1 MTLSDILFLIPGAL
15 LVVAYI
21 AFKPAARHT
30 KDDSYSH
37 PDTLKWISKQWD
49 VK

>member
-1 MTLSDILFLIPGAL
+1 MTLSDIIFLIPGAL
-15 LVVAYI
+15 VVVAYI
-21 AFKPAARHT
+21 AFKPARHT

-37 PDTLKWISKQWD
+37 PDTLAWIAKQWD